1 MVNNLIKAIPYFL
14 IVCLL
19 LAELGYIAYL
29 HPGFEKDTKS
39 YKELFDEQLKLN
51 NELII
56 DGIKD
61 RQIIKT
67 QDSVI
72 KILIQKKCN

>member
-19 LAELGYIAYL
+19 LAEVGFIAYL
-29 HPGFEKDTKS
+29 DSSIEKDTKS